1 MIATIFERKIDPL
14 RQAAMFLAAAVLF
27 MLITLLLNQTGWY
40 EVDRLFP
47 WSIATAFLLLYAVFN
62 SLMSLNSDSS
72 AKYWGRSVYG
82 FIGLAF
88 TNGLA
93 AWLFSGIP
101 LRQAQSYQWIYIVV
115 TIGFLVFLSMINAMR
130 KIVQFAEKEEW
141 NEPRKRRR

>member
-88 TNGLA
+88 ANGLA

-141 NEPRKRRR
+141 NEPRKRRK

>member
-14 RQAAMFLAAAVLF
+14 RQAAMFLVAAVLF

-47 WSIATAFLLLYAVFN
+47 WSIATAFLLLYAIFN

-88 TNGLA
+88 ANGLA

-101 LRQAQSYQWIYIVV
+101 LQQAQSYQWIYIVV
-115 TIGFLVFLSMINAMR
+115 TIGFLVFLSMINAIR

>member
-1 MIATIFERKIDPL
+1 MIATIFEKKIDPL

-88 TNGLA
+88 ANGLA

>member
-40 EVDRLFP
+40 EVDLLFP

-88 TNGLA
+88 ANGLA

>member
-88 TNGLA
+88 ANGLA

>member
-14 RQAAMFLAAAVLF
+14 RQAAMFLVAAVLF

-47 WSIATAFLLLYAVFN
+47 WSIATAFLLLYAIFN

-88 TNGLA
+88 ANGLA

-115 TIGFLVFLSMINAMR
+115 TIGFLVFLSMINAIR